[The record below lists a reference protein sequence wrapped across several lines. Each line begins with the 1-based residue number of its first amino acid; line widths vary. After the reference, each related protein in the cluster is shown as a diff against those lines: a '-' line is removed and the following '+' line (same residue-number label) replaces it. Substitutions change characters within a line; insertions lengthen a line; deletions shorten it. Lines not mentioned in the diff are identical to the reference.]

1 MKLWSCRLQ
10 VIFSLTLISKAHK
23 EAQLVILKKK
33 KITELDR
40 RDTAQLTLNSPF
52 LLQLYILLNVKY
64 ENLGLYYITSLP
76 ILTAF
81 LLDNVL
87 GVLRGS

>member
-1 MKLWSCRLQ
+1 MGSISVGNEAVILSFK

-23 EAQLVILKKK
+23 EAQLVILTKK

-64 ENLGLYYITSLP
+64 ENLGLYYITSS
-76 ILTAF
+76 
-81 LLDNVL
+81 
-87 GVLRGS
+87 G

>member
-1 MKLWSCRLQ
+1 MGSISVGNEAVILSFK

-23 EAQLVILKKK
+23 EAQLVILTKKK
-33 KITELDR
+33 TELDR

-64 ENLGLYYITSLP
+64 ENLGLYYITSL
-76 ILTAF
+76 
-81 LLDNVL
+81 D
-87 GVLRGS
+87 